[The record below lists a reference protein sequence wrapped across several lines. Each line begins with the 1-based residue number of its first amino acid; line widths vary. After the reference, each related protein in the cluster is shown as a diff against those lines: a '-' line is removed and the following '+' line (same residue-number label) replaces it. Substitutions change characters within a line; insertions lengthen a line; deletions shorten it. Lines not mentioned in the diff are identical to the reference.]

1 MTERYVVMR
10 HWMIELRV
18 IDKINA
24 ANRCANLI
32 GVLPVVLLLKN
43 IREGIFQWNF
53 FLGFFRDAPKEG
65 RVQIENSLTA
75 GIVLD
80 YFQCFQILTVLWVG
94 PTKGIDFIF
103 LVHFW
108 HLSKIGWKFAHLNS
122 GIIIIELL

>member
-1 MTERYVVMR
+1 
-10 HWMIELRV
+10 MIEFRV
-18 IDKINA
+18 INKINT
-24 ANRCANLI
+24 ANRCAHLI

-43 IREGIFQWNF
+43 IREWILQRNF
-53 FLGFFRDAPKEG
+53 LLGFFRDAPKEG
-65 RVQIENSLTA
+65 RVQIENGLTA

-80 YFQCFQILTVLWVG
+80 YFQGFQILTVLRVG

-108 HLSKIGWKFAHLNS
+108 YLSKIGWEFAHLNS